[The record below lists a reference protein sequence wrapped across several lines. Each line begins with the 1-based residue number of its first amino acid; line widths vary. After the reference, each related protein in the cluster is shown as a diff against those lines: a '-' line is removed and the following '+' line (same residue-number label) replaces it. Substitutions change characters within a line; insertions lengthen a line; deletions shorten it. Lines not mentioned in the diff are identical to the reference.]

1 MLYFKSLEWGRF
13 IVFVLCIMFFCV
25 VLWVGGVMQ
34 AMFAQLPAMV
44 SRDVNLGD
52 DNHDAHD
59 AHDDSDDN
67 HDDHDDND
75 N

>member
-1 MLYFKSLEWGRF
+1 MRTLRLFC
-13 IVFVLCIMFFCV
+13 FVYYVFCV

-52 DNHDAHD
+52 DNHDD
-59 AHDDSDDN
+59 
-67 HDDHDDND
+67 HDDHDNELF
-75 N
+75 

>member
-1 MLYFKSLEWGRF
+1 
-13 IVFVLCIMFFCV
+13 
-25 VLWVGGVMQ
+25 MQ

-59 AHDDSDDN
+59 DSDDN
-67 HDDHDDND
+67 HDDHDDSD
-75 N
+75 NELV